1 MSPRENGSGFGHL
14 EAEVMESVWD
24 AAAPVSVR
32 EVVDALNEGRREPLA
47 YTTVMTVM
55 SRLAEKH
62 ALTRSKAGRGYLY
75 EASAADAAGI
85 AVKDLL
91 RDHGDA
97 AIAHFVEEVRGDPAA
112 IRRLRRL
119 LAESGGDDANG

>member
-1 MSPRENGSGFGHL
+1 MSRGEASGGFGPL
-14 EAEVMESVWD
+14 EGEVMEVVWG
-24 AAAPVSVR
+24 AAGPVAVR
-32 EVVDALNEGRREPLA
+32 EVVDALNDGRREPLA

-62 ALTRSKAGRGYLY
+62 RLTRRKEGRGYLY

-91 RDHGDA
+91 RDHGGA
-97 AIAHFVEEVRGDPAA
+97 AIAHFVEEVRDDPAA

-119 LAESGGDDANG
+119 LEDADG

>member
-1 MSPRENGSGFGHL
+1 MK
-14 EAEVMESVWD
+14 AVW
-24 AAAPVSVR
+24 AAAGPVSVR
-32 EVVDALNEGRREPLA
+32 EVVDSLNDGRRDPLA

-62 ALTRSKAGRGYLY
+62 RLTRRKEGRGHLY
-75 EASAADAAGI
+75 EASASDAAGI

-97 AIAHFVEEVRGDPAA
+97 AIAHLVEEVRDDPAA

-119 LAESGGDDANG
+119 LEDADG

>member
-1 MSPRENGSGFGHL
+1 MSPRDGGSGFGPL
-14 EAEVMESVWD
+14 EGEVMAVVW
-24 AAAPVSVR
+24 AAAEPVSVR
-32 EVVDALNEGRREPLA
+32 EVVDALNRGRREPLA

-62 ALTRSKAGRGYLY
+62 RLTRRKAGRGYLY

-85 AVKDLL
+85 AVKDVL

-97 AIAHFVEEVRGDPAA
+97 AIAHFVEEVRGDPDA

-119 LAESGGDDANG
+119 LEDADG

>member
-1 MSPRENGSGFGHL
+1 MRPRDGGSGFGPL
-14 EAEVMESVWD
+14 EGEVLEVVW
-24 AAAPVSVR
+24 AAAEPISVR
-32 EVVDALNEGRREPLA
+32 AVVEALNQGRREPLA

-55 SRLAEKH
+55 GRLAEKH
-62 ALTRSKAGRGYLY
+62 RLTRRKAGRGYLY

-85 AVKDLL
+85 AVKDVL

-97 AIAHFVEEVRGDPAA
+97 AIAHFVEEVRDDPDA

-119 LAESGGDDANG
+119 LEDTDG

>member
-1 MSPRENGSGFGHL
+1 MTPREAAGGFGPL
-14 EAEVMESVWD
+14 EADVMGAVWE
-24 AAAPVSVR
+24 AAGPVSVR
-32 EVVDALNEGRREPLA
+32 AVVDALNAGRREPLA

-55 SRLAEKH
+55 SRLAEKR
-62 ALTRSKAGRGYLY
+62 ALSRRKEGRGYVY
-75 EASAADAAGI
+75 EASAADAAGL
-85 AVKDLL
+85 AVKDVL

-119 LAESGGDDANG
+119 LDEPDG

>member
-1 MSPRENGSGFGHL
+1 VSPRDAGGGFGPL
-14 EAEVMESVWD
+14 EASVMEAVWD
-24 AAAPVSVR
+24 ADGPVSVR
-32 EVVDALNEGRREPLA
+32 EVVGALNQGRREPLA

-55 SRLAEKH
+55 GRLAEKH
-62 ALTRSKAGRGYLY
+62 RLTRRKAGRGYVY

-85 AVKDLL
+85 AVKDVL

-97 AIAHFVEEVRGDPAA
+97 AIAHFAREVRDDPAA

-119 LAESGGDDANG
+119 LEESDG

>member
-1 MSPRENGSGFGHL
+1 
-14 EAEVMESVWD
+14 
-24 AAAPVSVR
+24 
-32 EVVDALNEGRREPLA
+32 VVDALNEGRREPLA

-55 SRLAEKH
+55 SRLAEKQ
-62 ALTRSKAGRGYLY
+62 ALTRRKAGRGYLY
-75 EASAADAAGI
+75 EASAADSAGL
-85 AVKDLL
+85 AVKDVL

-119 LAESGGDDANG
+119 LEEADG

>member
-1 MSPRENGSGFGHL
+1 L
-14 EAEVMESVWD
+14 EGAVMEAVWD
-24 AAAPVSVR
+24 AARPVSVR
-32 EVVDALNEGRREPLA
+32 EVVEALNAGRREPLA

-62 ALTRSKAGRGYLY
+62 RLTRRKQGRGYLY
-75 EASAADAAGI
+75 VANAADAAGI

-97 AIAHFVEEVRGDPAA
+97 AIAHFVAEVRGDPAA
-112 IRRLRRL
+112 IGRLRRL
-119 LAESGGDDANG
+119 LEDADG

>member
-1 MSPRENGSGFGHL
+1 MSRGDAGSGFGPL
-14 EAEVMESVWD
+14 EAEVMEAVWG
-24 AAAPVSVR
+24 AAGPVSVR
-32 EVVDALNEGRREPLA
+32 AVVDGLNERRREPLA

-62 ALTRSKAGRGYLY
+62 KLTRRKAGRGYLY

-85 AVKDLL
+85 AVKDVL

-119 LAESGGDDANG
+119 LEESDG

>member
-1 MSPRENGSGFGHL
+1 M
-14 EAEVMESVWD
+14 AVVWD
-24 AAAPVSVR
+24 AAEPVAVR

-62 ALTRSKAGRGYLY
+62 RLTRRKEGRGYLY
-75 EASAADAAGI
+75 EASAGDAAGI

-97 AIAHFVEEVRGDPAA
+97 AIAHFVEEVRDDPAA

-119 LAESGGDDANG
+119 LEDADG

>member
-1 MSPRENGSGFGHL
+1 MSRGDAGSGLGPL
-14 EAEVMESVWD
+14 EAEVMETVWG
-24 AAAPVSVR
+24 AAGPVSVR
-32 EVVDALNEGRREPLA
+32 AVVDRLNEGRREPLA

-62 ALTRSKAGRGYLY
+62 KLTRRRAGRGYLY

-85 AVKDLL
+85 AVKDVL

-119 LAESGGDDANG
+119 LEESDG

>member
-1 MSPRENGSGFGHL
+1 MSRGESSGGFGPL
-14 EAEVMESVWD
+14 EGEVMEVVWS
-24 AAAPVSVR
+24 AARPVAVR
-32 EVVDALNEGRREPLA
+32 EVVDSLNDGRREPLA

-62 ALTRSKAGRGYLY
+62 RLTRHKEGRGYLY

-97 AIAHFVEEVRGDPAA
+97 AIAHFAREVRDDPAA

-119 LAESGGDDANG
+119 LEDADG

>member
-1 MSPRENGSGFGHL
+1 MSRADAGGGFGPL
-14 EAEVMESVWD
+14 ETEVMEAVW
-24 AAAPVSVR
+24 AAAGPVSVR
-32 EVVDALNEGRREPLA
+32 AVVDALNGERREPLA

-55 SRLAEKH
+55 SRLATKQR
-62 ALTRSKAGRGYLY
+62 LTRRKVGRSYVY
-75 EASAADAAGI
+75 EASAADPAGI

-97 AIAHFVEEVRGDPAA
+97 AIVRFVEELRDDPAA

-119 LAESGGDDANG
+119 LEDADG